1 MRKSGNKERAMRVLT
16 TLVLAA
22 FTAVTAPIGAR
33 ADAPAELRMCQDRNT
48 PRDQKIE
55 ACSFVIT
62 NAPPAAARELAR
74 VYLIRGNVY
83 LDQAVY
89 DRALADFDAATKVD
103 PIFHF
108 PYNSRGLVFSRQKKI
123 DQAITEFDAAIRL
136 NPRDPIVFTNRGDA
150 YRDEGHYDRALEDYD
165 AAIAI
170 NPNWVNALF
179 GRALTLQRKANS
191 DFDAFVN
198 EGHFEQLAIAGYDKV
213 LQIDPR
219 NSGALSNRGLLYHA
233 LRKYDL
239 AIADFT
245 QAIAINSAN
254 PVFLDNRALTYRML
268 RRYDLA
274 IADYRSALAVTRD
287 AKERKVTEELLA
299 QLGAG
304 V

>member
-1 MRKSGNKERAMRVLT
+1 MRVLAS
-16 TLVLAA
+16 LVLAA
-22 FTAVTAPIGAR
+22 FTAITAPLGAR
-33 ADAPAELRMCQDRNT
+33 ADAPPELKICQDRNT
-48 PRDQKIE
+48 PRDRKIE

-62 NAPPAAARELAR
+62 NAPPSAARELAL

-103 PIFHF
+103 PTFHG
-108 PYNSRGLVFSRQKKI
+108 PSNSRGLVFGRQKLI
-123 DQAITEFDAAIRL
+123 DRAITEFDAAIRL

-150 YRDEGHYDRALEDYD
+150 YRDEGHYDRALQDYD

-179 GRALTLQRKANS
+179 GRALTLQWKANS

-198 EGHFEQLAIAGYDKV
+198 EGRFEQLAIAGYDRV
-213 LQIDPR
+213 LQIAPR
-219 NSGALSNRGLLYHA
+219 HAGALSNRGLLYHA

-254 PVFLDNRALTYRML
+254 PVFLRNRALTYRMI

>member
-1 MRKSGNKERAMRVLT
+1 MRILASV
-16 TLVLAA
+16 VLAA
-22 FTAVTAPIGAR
+22 FTAIMAPLGAR
-33 ADAPAELRMCQDRNT
+33 ADAPPELRMCQDQNT
-48 PRDQKIE
+48 PRDRKIE
-55 ACSFVIT
+55 ACSFVIA

-74 VYLIRGNVY
+74 VYLIRGYAY

-103 PIFHF
+103 PTFNGPF
-108 PYNSRGLVFSRQKKI
+108 NGRGLVFRRQKQI
-123 DQAITEFDAAIRL
+123 DRAISEFDAAIRL
-136 NPRDPIVFTNRGDA
+136 NPQDPIVYTNRGDA
-150 YRDEGHYDRALEDYD
+150 YRDEGHYDRALQDYD

-170 NPNWVNALF
+170 KSNWVNALF
-179 GRALTLQRKANS
+179 GRALTLQWKANS

-213 LQIDPR
+213 LQIEPR
-219 NSGALSNRGLLYHA
+219 HAGALSNRGLLHHA

-254 PVFLDNRALTYRML
+254 PVFLQNRAMTYRMIQ
-268 RRYDLA
+268 RYDLA

-287 AKERKVTEELLA
+287 AEVRKVNEKLLA